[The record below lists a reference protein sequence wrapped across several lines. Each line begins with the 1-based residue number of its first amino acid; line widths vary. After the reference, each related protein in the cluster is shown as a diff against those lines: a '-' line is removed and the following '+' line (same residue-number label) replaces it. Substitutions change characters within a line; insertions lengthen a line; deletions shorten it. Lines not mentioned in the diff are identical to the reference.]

1 MGEVAGDGDGATRR
15 SLLRRLR
22 WPLAVFLLLAVL
34 SAVPTVW
41 ERSVAGPH
49 VRTAGDVPHVPVA
62 IVLGALEVNGRP
74 SAFLAS
80 RLAVAVGLYQRHQ
93 VDVLLVSGADD
104 HHGYDEPDVMRDYLV
119 ARGVPAGRVVVDR
132 GGTNTWDSC
141 VRARRVFGVDQA
153 ILVTQAFHVARATT
167 LCRANGVDG
176 YGVGIDSADIGLQAT
191 VYGYFREY
199 FAADKAMWDA
209 LVSHPAVPGSPDD
222 AVAAALGH

>member
-1 MGEVAGDGDGATRR
+1 
-15 SLLRRLR
+15 
-22 WPLAVFLLLAVL
+22 LALFLLLVVL

-41 ERSVAGPH
+41 ERSVAH
-49 VRTAGDVPHVPVA
+49 SHLRTADSVPHVSVG
-62 IVLGALEVNGRP
+62 IVLGALVDGDRP

-80 RLAVAVGLYQRHQ
+80 RLDVALGLYQRHQ

-104 HHGYDEPDVMRDYLV
+104 HHGYDEPDVMRNYLV

-141 VRARRVFGVDQA
+141 VRARRVFGLDQA
-153 ILVTQAFHVARATT
+153 ILVTQAFHVARAIA
-167 LCRANGVDG
+167 LCRANGVYG
-176 YGVGIDSADIGLQAT
+176 YGVGIDSADIGMQAT

-209 LVSHPAVPGSPDD
+209 LVSHPAVPGSPDN
-222 AVAAALGH
+222 AVTTALGH